1 MIDFINNISQNYD
14 GFTNSQKTV
23 ADYMIDH
30 LDYIAFATLE
40 DLASKVGVS
49 TTTVIRFARVL
60 GYDGYSEMQKAVQEN
75 IRNKVALPER
85 LDVEGQ
91 IPDNELLKSS
101 LANDIRNI
109 EETFSA
115 ISEDTLYET
124 IQMISNADT
133 VYVLGMRS
141 SYALAHYM
149 FSRIAQLR
157 ENVHLIQSTGMFF
170 PEEMT
175 SAKEGDVCIAYL
187 FPRYSKTTANIISWF
202 RMYGIKIILFTS
214 QNSTAVDV
222 YGDILLPCSVMGV
235 SYKNSFAAPLCLT
248 NYIAA
253 ALASTDYEK
262 TKHMLERTEE
272 ILSQGYYL
280 GL

>member
-1 MIDFINNISQNYD
+1 MVDFMKNISQNYD
-14 GFTNSQKTV
+14 GFTNSHKIV
-23 ADYMIDH
+23 ADFMMDN

-60 GYDGYSEMQKAVQEN
+60 GYDGYSEMQKAIQEN
-75 IRNKVALPER
+75 IKNKVALPDR
-85 LDVEGQ
+85 LDVSGQ
-91 IPDNELLKSS
+91 LPGNGLLKDSF
-101 LANDIRNI
+101 ANDIRNI
-109 EETFSA
+109 EETFSN
-115 ISEDTLYET
+115 ISEEVLGEA
-124 IQMISNADT
+124 IQMISGADT

-157 ENVHLIQSTGMFF
+157 ENVRLIQSTGMFF

-202 RMYGIKIILFTS
+202 RMHGIKIILFTTQS
-214 QNSTAVDV
+214 PSAVDV
-222 YGDILLPCSVMGV
+222 YGDVLLPCSVMGI
-235 SYKNSFAAPLCLT
+235 SYKNSFAAPLCLI

-253 ALASTDYEK
+253 ALASGNYEK
-262 TKHMLERTEE
+262 SKRALERTEE